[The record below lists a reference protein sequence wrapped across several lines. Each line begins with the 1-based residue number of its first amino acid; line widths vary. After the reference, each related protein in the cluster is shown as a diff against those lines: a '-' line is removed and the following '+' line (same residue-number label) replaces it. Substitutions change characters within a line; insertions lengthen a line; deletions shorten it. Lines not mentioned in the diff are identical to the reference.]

1 MRDYFHELH
10 GDDPFDD
17 ERRVVPDGGSARA
30 PVTFHL
36 AEKMLRDAPV
46 RKAGANGG
54 AIGGCCATAS
64 DVPPGSS

>member
-30 PVTFHL
+30 P
-36 AEKMLRDAPV
+36 
-46 RKAGANGG
+46 
-54 AIGGCCATAS
+54 
-64 DVPPGSS
+64 

>member
-17 ERRVVPDGGSARA
+17 ERRVVPDGGSVRA

-54 AIGGCCATAS
+54 AIGGCCNS
-64 DVPPGSS
+64 LGCSPGSS